1 MVFQADLRDR
11 YPFLY
16 NLHPKGGNE
25 LKIDFLDLRFRTVCH
40 DKRLATKAYGPES
53 AKKLKLRLDDL
64 DAAQCMDVMRTLPGH
79 WEELKHDRAG
89 QFSARLHGGLRLI
102 VKPQKQPPPTKPDGG
117 LDWLAID
124 SLYILDVLDYHD

>member
-1 MVFQADLRDR
+1 M
-11 YPFLY
+11 
-16 NLHPKGGNE
+16 
-25 LKIDFLDLRFRTVCH
+25 KIDFLDLRFRALCH
-40 DKRLATKAYGPES
+40 DKRLATKAYGSES
-53 AKKLKLRLDDL
+53 AKKLKARLDDL

-79 WEELKHDRAG
+79 WEELKRDRAG

-124 SLYILDVLDYHD
+124 SLYILEVRDYHD

>member
-1 MVFQADLRDR
+1 M
-11 YPFLY
+11 
-16 NLHPKGGNE
+16 
-25 LKIDFLDLRFRTVCH
+25 KIDFLDLKFRAVCH

-64 DAAQCMDVMRTLPGH
+64 DAAHCMDVMRTLPGH
-79 WEELKHDRAG
+79 WEELKRDRAG

>member
-1 MVFQADLRDR
+1 MDDI
-11 YPFLY
+11 
-16 NLHPKGGNE
+16 
-25 LKIDFLDLRFRTVCH
+25 LKIDFLNAK
-40 DKRLATKAYGPES
+40 DKEFFESSKQVTKAHGPEN
-53 AKKLKLRLDDL
+53 AKKLRTRLNDL
-64 DAAQCMDVMRTLPGH
+64 DSAESMEVMRSLPGY

-124 SLYILDVLDYHD
+124 SIYIVEMVDYHD

>member
-1 MVFQADLRDR
+1 L
-11 YPFLY
+11 
-16 NLHPKGGNE
+16 
-25 LKIDFLDLRFRTVCH
+25 CH
-40 DKRLATKAYGPES
+40 DKRLATKAYGSES
-53 AKKLKLRLDDL
+53 AKKLKARLDDL

-79 WEELKHDRAG
+79 WEELKRDRAG

-124 SLYILDVLDYHD
+124 SLYILEVRDYHD

>member
-1 MVFQADLRDR
+1 
-11 YPFLY
+11 
-16 NLHPKGGNE
+16 
-25 LKIDFLDLRFRTVCH
+25 VCH
-40 DKRLATKAYGPES
+40 DKRLATKACGPES

-124 SLYILDVLDYHD
+124 SLYILEVLDYHD